1 LCKFLG
7 VAVPNGPFPNVNDR
21 AEFQKIK
28 ANVSK
33 GAYVILGAGAVIAA
47 AVIAGVAYLAA

>member
-28 ANVSK
+28 ANVNR
-33 GAYVILGAGAVIAA
+33 GAYVILGVGAVLAA
-47 AVIAGVAYLAA
+47 AVVAGVVWLAS